1 MDTLI
6 KILQIYKDIKD
17 LKQIYWV
24 NVFYLVRSDPANGEV
39 LVKQGSMVTVQ
50 CTATGNPPPSVT
62 WTRLNQDKVGHI
74 QDKVGYNQ
82 DKVGH
87 NQDKGGHN

>member
-1 MDTLI
+1 
-6 KILQIYKDIKD
+6 
-17 LKQIYWV
+17 
-24 NVFYLVRSDPANGEV
+24 
-39 LVKQGSMVTVQ
+39 MVTVQ

-82 DKVGH
+82 DKV
-87 NQDKGGHN
+87 DTIRTREDIIRTR